1 MKSQSSD
8 YITLQNI
15 YRTKAR
21 KDLAEVLNHVQSLET
36 QLNRQSPIDEKEVE
50 AFCKGAAFVKLI
62 RGRHLPLAIEPGLM
76 SLLDRSAYLSQQ
88 LEDETSLVPIFLSIL
103 ARDFGIAIETATE
116 GKELPPEPAD
126 REAWATSTMDQYI
139 ARFIEQLESSG
150 VHLDCDLVKSRH
162 RRIIQELVRSNG
174 AELHNISAFTG
185 GMIAQEAIKVITKQY
200 VPVDNVCV
208 FDGITSKVGV
218 LKL

>member
-15 YRTKAR
+15 YKTKAR
-21 KDLAEVLNHVQSLET
+21 KDLAEVLSQVRSLET
-36 QLNRQSPIDEKEVE
+36 QLSRKSPIDEKEVE

-62 RGRHLPLAIEPGLM
+62 RGRRLPLAIEPGVM
-76 SLLDRSAYLSQQ
+76 SLSDRSAYLIQQ
-88 LEDETSLVPIFLSIL
+88 LEDETSLIPIFLSIL

-116 GKELPPEPAD
+116 GGELPPEPAD
-126 REAWATSTMDQYI
+126 REAWVTSTMDQYI
-139 ARFIEQLESSG
+139 ARFLEQLESSG
-150 VHLDCDLVKSRH
+150 TRLDCDVVKSRH
-162 RRIIQELVRSNG
+162 RRIIQELVRANG
-174 AELHNISAFTG
+174 AELHNISALTG
-185 GMIAQEAIKVITKQY
+185 GMVAQEAIKVITKQY
-200 VPVDNVCV
+200 VPADNICV